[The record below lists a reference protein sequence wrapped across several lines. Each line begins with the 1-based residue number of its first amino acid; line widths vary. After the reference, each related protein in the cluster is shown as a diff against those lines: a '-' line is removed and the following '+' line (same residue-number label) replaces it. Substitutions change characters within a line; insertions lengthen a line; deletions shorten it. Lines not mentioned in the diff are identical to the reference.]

1 MHRLISFLS
10 SALVLVAIPALA
22 RAQDEAQD
30 LPAPHRH
37 DGLFIRIAPG
47 IAGAAATTHV
57 DGTDYTLSGA
67 AGRLGI
73 GIGWSIAPR
82 IVLDAELLGHAVL
95 GPTLDVSGDMTE
107 ADDDVTWGVSYAGV
121 GATYFFRNNV
131 NLSGSVGTMIMSLD
145 APNMDQARTDH
156 GVGLKLGVGK
166 EWWLSP
172 RWGLGAALEIL
183 GGNVPDGDAHWGVAT
198 VGLTM
203 SATYN

>member
-1 MHRLISFLS
+1 MYRLTSLLAA
-10 SALVLVAIPALA
+10 ALVLIAIPALA
-22 RAQDEAQD
+22 RAQDQAAD
-30 LPAPHRH
+30 LPAVHAH

-57 DGTDYTLSGA
+57 DGTDYTLKGG

-82 IVLDAELLGHAVL
+82 VVLDAELLGHAVV
-95 GPTLDVSGDMTE
+95 GPTLDVGGNMSD
-107 ADDDVTWGVSYAGV
+107 ASNDVTWGVSYAGL

-131 NLSGSVGTMIMSLD
+131 NLSGSVGTLIMSLD

-166 EWWLSP
+166 EWWLSS
-172 RWGLGAALEIL
+172 RWGLGAALELL